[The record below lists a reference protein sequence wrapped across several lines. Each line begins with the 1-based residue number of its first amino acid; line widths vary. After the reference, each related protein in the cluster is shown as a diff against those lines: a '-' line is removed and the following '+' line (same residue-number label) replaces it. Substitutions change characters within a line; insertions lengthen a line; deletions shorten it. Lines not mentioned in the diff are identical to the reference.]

1 MLPEVFF
8 FKSLALFLCRFV
20 LGKLRTARVL
30 NRSESNAALHANFSK
45 YQRSNSL
52 AHRQDLHDQ
61 TIVFDVEGVLL
72 RSQSLFPY
80 FMLVAVE
87 AGGLM
92 RALLLLMAYP
102 FLGFCG
108 AELGLE
114 IMVMVC
120 FVGLREESFRVG
132 SAVLPKFL
140 LEDVGLEGFEMVR
153 KRGGKRVGVSGLPQV
168 MVETFLKDYLE
179 VDMVVGRELKVAR
192 GYYVGLMER
201 KRRSVVDELEEMLG
215 KEETSS
221 EWGLIG
227 ISSYKKS
234 LQHDPLF
241 SRCKEI
247 YLVSKSDKRSWHHLP
262 RENYPKPLIFHDGRL
277 ALKPTPISTLAIF
290 IWLPFGL
297 CLSLLRILIGITLPF
312 SLSIPLL
319 CFSGLHLTV
328 SLPTTLNNTN
338 SNNIDNKQTE
348 PKRTKGLLYVCNHRT
363 LLDPLYLS
371 FALKRNF
378 TAVTYSLSRVSEI
391 LSPIKTV
398 RLTRNRDEDAETME
412 KLLQQGDLVICPE
425 GTTCREPYLLR
436 FSPLFSEISDQVVPV
451 ALDVH
456 VDMFHGTTAGGLKC
470 FDPLFFF
477 MNPNPSYQLQLLEKV
492 VVSSGVCNNC
502 DSNECRERKK
512 TTRFDK
518 ANYVQEEIGK
528 ALGFECTKLTR
539 KDKYLILAGNEGIAS
554 SRN

>member
-1 MLPEVFF
+1 MFPEVFF
-8 FKSLALFLCRFV
+8 MSLAFFLYRLV

-30 NRSESNAALHANFSK
+30 HRSGSNVVAHANFSK
-45 YQRSNSL
+45 YQRSHSL
-52 AHRQDLHDQ
+52 ARRQGLHDQ
-61 TIVFDVEGVLL
+61 TIVFDVEGALL
-72 RSQSLFPY
+72 RSCSLFPY
-80 FMLVAVE
+80 FMLVAFE

-92 RALLLLMAYP
+92 RALLLLMTYP
-102 FLGFCG
+102 FLGFSG

-114 IMVMVC
+114 VMVLVC
-120 FVGLREESFRVG
+120 FFGLKKESFRVG

-140 LEDVGLEGFEMVR
+140 LKDVGLEGFEMV
-153 KRGGKRVGVSGLPQV
+153 KKSGGKRVGVSGLPQV
-168 MVETFLKDYLE
+168 MVESFLRDYME
-179 VDMVVGRELKVAR
+179 VDMVVGRELKVVC

-215 KEETSS
+215 KETSS
-221 EWGLIG
+221 QCGLIG

-241 SRCKEI
+241 SRCKEL

-277 ALKPTPISTLAIF
+277 ALKPTPISALAIF
-290 IWLPFGL
+290 MWLPFGL
-297 CLSLLRILIGITLPF
+297 CLSLLRAIIGIFLPF
-312 SLSIPLL
+312 TLSIALL
-319 CFSGLHLTV
+319 AFSGLHFTV
-328 SLPTTLNNTN
+328 SLPTTLDNTN
-338 SNNIDNKQTE
+338 TNNNNIDNYQTK

-363 LLDPLYLS
+363 LLDPLCLS
-371 FALKRNF
+371 FTLKRNF

-398 RLTRNRDEDAETME
+398 RLTRNRDKDAATMGE
-412 KLLQQGDLVICPE
+412 LLQRGDLVICPE

-436 FSPLFSEISDQVVPV
+436 FSPLFSEMSDQVVPV

-456 VDMFHGTTAGGLKC
+456 VGMFHGTTAGGLKC

-477 MNPNPSYQLQLLEKV
+477 LNPNPSYSLRLLEKV
-492 VVSSGVCNNC
+492 VVSSGVWNNC
-502 DSNECRERKK
+502 DSNECHESEK

-518 ANYVQEEIGK
+518 ANYVQEVIGK
-528 ALGFECTKLTR
+528 ALGFECTRLTR

-554 SRN
+554 NRN

>member
-8 FKSLALFLCRFV
+8 FKSLAFFLCRFI
-20 LGKLRTARVL
+20 LGKLRTASVL
-30 NRSESNAALHANFSK
+30 NRSESNVAQHANFSK

-61 TIVFDVEGVLL
+61 NIVFDVEGALL
-72 RSQSLFPY
+72 RSRSLFPY
-80 FMLVAVE
+80 FMLVAAE

-92 RALLLLMAYP
+92 RALLLLMTYP

-120 FVGLREESFRVG
+120 FFGLRKESFRLG
-132 SAVLPKFL
+132 STVLPKFL
-140 LEDVGLEGFEMVR
+140 LGDVGLEGFEMVR
-153 KRGGKRVGVSGLPQV
+153 KRGGNRVGVSGLPTV
-168 MVETFLKDYLE
+168 MVETFLRDYLE
-179 VDMVVGRELKVAR
+179 VDMVVGRELKVVR

-201 KRRSVVDELEEMLG
+201 KRRSVADELEEMLG
-215 KEETSS
+215 KETSS
-221 EWGLIG
+221 ECGLIG

-241 SRCKEI
+241 SRCKEL
-247 YLVSKSDKRSWHHLP
+247 YLVSKSDKKSWHHLP

-290 IWLPFGL
+290 MWLPFGL
-297 CLSLLRILIGITLPF
+297 CLSLLRIVVGIILPF
-312 SLSIPLL
+312 TLSVPLL
-319 CFSGLHLTV
+319 VFSGLHLTA
-328 SLPTTLNNTN
+328 SLPTNLNNNNT
-338 SNNIDNKQTE
+338 SNLVDNNQTE

-398 RLTRNRDEDAETME
+398 RLTRNRDKDAVMME

-436 FSPLFSEISDQVVPV
+436 FSPLFSEMSDQVVPV
-451 ALDVH
+451 ALDVE
-456 VDMFHGTTAGGLKC
+456 VGMFYGTTASGLKC

-477 MNPNPSYQLQLLEKV
+477 MNPNPSYRLQLLEKV
-492 VVSSGVCNNC
+492 VISSGVRKDC
-502 DSNECRERKK
+502 DSNECHESEK

-539 KDKYLILAGNEGIAS
+539 KDKYLTLAGNEGIAS
-554 SRN
+554 NRN